1 MEKVIFKDCNVGLGA
16 VNQHIY
22 PSGGQVFPVPLSY
35 VTASPNMSAT
45 GDAPRNYGDNTLM
58 MSTNMLA
65 YQDR

>member
-22 PSGGQVFPVPLSY
+22 PASGNVFPVPLSY
-35 VTASPNMSAT
+35 VTGSPGAGAT
-45 GDAPRNYGDNTLM
+45 GDGRVIGDNTLM